1 MSRSVDLQS
10 YLDKWLLNRWFIPR
24 PDRAVFRPSSEAEVQ
39 WLTASLK
46 HWLPSPFS
54 PSHRSWPPPILV
66 QAPPNCPISGSLLL
80 ECWNIEL
87 GLLFRSFHRLLFFL
101 HPIFITSLSLVFSR
115 RDEPLHY
122 LKLFETLY
130 LPQIAII
137 LPFFFQDYPR
147 IWKSVCIAKQI
158 NFNKFRWINLTWF
171 DNSYQSHFERNN
183 SLDKNTHL
191 ANCAFL

>member
-10 YLDKWLLNRWFIPR
+10 YLDKWLLNRWIISR

-87 GLLFRSFHRLLFFL
+87 GLLFRSFHRPFFFYILFLLFLYLLCFRAVTN
-101 HPIFITSLSLVFSR
+101 HS
-115 RDEPLHY
+115 HY
-122 LKLFETLY
+122 LKLFETWY

-137 LPFFFQDYPR
+137 LPFFSKIIPGYE
-147 IWKSVCIAKQI
+147 KVYA
-158 NFNKFRWINLTWF
+158 
-171 DNSYQSHFERNN
+171 
-183 SLDKNTHL
+183 
-191 ANCAFL
+191 